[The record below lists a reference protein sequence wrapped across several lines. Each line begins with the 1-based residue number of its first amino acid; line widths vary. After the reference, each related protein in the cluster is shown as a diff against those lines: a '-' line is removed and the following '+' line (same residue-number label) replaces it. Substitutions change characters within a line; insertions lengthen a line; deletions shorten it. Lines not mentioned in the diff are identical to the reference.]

1 MKILKRIII
10 ASIIIIL
17 AVIISFISIFI
28 YDDQYKQREIY
39 REISPNGNHTVFL
52 YQIGNPQ
59 WSFGSVNAKLVL
71 RDTKGKKVDEDTFSL
86 ANDGGSVI
94 DANIV
99 EIVWADNQVE
109 IQMKEFDTTQLY
121 TYILEY
127 ND

>member
-109 IQMKEFDTTQLY
+109 IQMKEFDTTQQGK
-121 TYILEY
+121 
-127 ND
+127 